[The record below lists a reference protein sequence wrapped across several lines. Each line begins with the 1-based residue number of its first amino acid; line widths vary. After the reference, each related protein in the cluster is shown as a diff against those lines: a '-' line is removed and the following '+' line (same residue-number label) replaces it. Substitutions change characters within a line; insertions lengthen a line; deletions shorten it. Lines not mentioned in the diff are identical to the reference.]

1 MLNAVIDWSLRNR
14 FLVIDAKK
22 ALEYGLVNEVLPAD
36 KLLDRAWEIAELL
49 VSRKRITRQ
58 LAIQI
63 LRRPWKQQLMDNL
76 DVGWSSEMW
85 AFLADNPSHRKAAQ
99 LTDRLASS
107 SERSGR

>member
-1 MLNAVIDWSLRNR
+1 MIAAIRLARLSPW
-14 FLVIDAKK
+14 K
-22 ALEYGLVNEVLPAD
+22 G
-36 KLLDRAWEIAELL
+36 WEIAGLL

-99 LTDRLASS
+99 VTDRLARS
-107 SERSGR
+107 SEGSGR